1 MIESLKGFLAE
12 YGLLAMFVAALTGS
26 AVMPVP
32 SEIVMPFGG
41 FLVSL
46 GYFSLP
52 ALVLVSTLG
61 NLAGS
66 LVAYYVGT
74 KMTWIH
80 RIHFLEEHLKVTQK
94 FFDHHG
100 LKAVL
105 FGQMMPA
112 VRMFISLPAGFAR
125 VPRGKFMLFT
135 VMGALVW
142 NSSLAYLGYFLG
154 ENWELVHQYGRYL
167 SVLVVLLL
175 PVMYLCYRK
184 FLEAVDKL

>member
-32 SEIVMPFGG
+32 SEVAMPFGG